1 MSVVSDVQDALDALI
16 ETTLAD
22 YVRLSDSYDAP
33 DNPNIYLKKGY
44 ATAFGAGQN
53 NTTNFCAGSIQVL
66 RRFTM
71 VLTNVYNASL
81 DADKRQLLEQ
91 SLMSDQQKV
100 ILAVECEP
108 TLNGNCITA
117 AYDTDDGLEYI
128 VDEKYNKQFIG
139 IVSNFEIQYIE
150 RKV

>member
-1 MSVVSDVQDALDALI
+1 MSVVSNVQDALDAII
-16 ETTLAD
+16 EATLPD

-33 DNPNIYLKKGY
+33 DNPNLYLKKGY
-44 ATAFGAGQN
+44 ATAYGPGQRSGG
-53 NTTNFCAGSIQVL
+53 NFCNGSVQIQ
-66 RRFTM
+66 RRFT
-71 VLTNVYNASL
+71 VVFTNVYNASL

-91 SLMSDQQKV
+91 SLMGDQQKV
-100 ILAVECEP
+100 ILAVECDP
-108 TLNGNCITA
+108 TLEGACIVA
-117 AYDTDDGLEYI
+117 EYDTDSGLEYI

>member
-1 MSVVSDVQDALDALI
+1 MSVVSDVQDALDTII
-16 ETTLAD
+16 EANLPG

-33 DNPNIYLKKGY
+33 DNPNLYLKKGY
-44 ATAFGAGQN
+44 ATAYGPGQN
-53 NTTNFCAGSIQVL
+53 NSSNFCSGEVQIK
-66 RRFTM
+66 RRFT
-71 VLTNVYNASL
+71 VVFTNVYNASL

-100 ILAVECEP
+100 ILAVECDP

-117 AYDTDDGLEYI
+117 AYDTDEGLEYI